1 MKVRVQFYAQLRELI
16 GVNELKL
23 ELPQGAT
30 VRELLEKIYEQK
42 PALRAHDKSILVG
55 AGLEFVDR
63 SYELNPGEEFA
74 IMPPVQGG

>member
-1 MKVRVQFYAQLRELI
+1 MNVRVQFYAQLRELI
-16 GVNELKL
+16 GVNELEL

-30 VRELLEKIYEQK
+30 VRELLEKIYGQK

-55 AGLEFVDR
+55 AGFEFVDR
-63 SYELNPGEEFA
+63 NYNLNPEEEIA

>member
-1 MKVRVQFYAQLRELI
+1 MNVRVQFYAQLRELI
-16 GVNELKL
+16 GVSELDV
-23 ELPQGAT
+23 EIPQSAT
-30 VRELLEKIYEQK
+30 VRELLEKIYAQK

-63 SYELNPGEEFA
+63 NYKLNPEEEIA